1 MYVNRSYFFYRSLIQ
16 YIYEAKD
23 LIQAFFKY
31 NDDKGIGPKNAK
43 IIERLCGKYI
53 VDLLFHKPAAYI
65 DRRNSP
71 KIIDLEEGSIATV
84 VVKIDS
90 HTPLSIEECHI
101 ELMSLMTA
109 GKCQSSIL
117 IYEVHT

>member
-1 MYVNRSYFFYRSLIQ
+1 MRPKILYKLFSNIMT
-16 YIYEAKD
+16 I
-23 LIQAFFKY
+23 
-31 NDDKGIGPKNAK
+31 KGIGPKNAK

-90 HTPLSIEECHI
+90 HTPAFNRRMPYRVNVSDDSGPVSYTHLTLPTTE
-101 ELMSLMTA
+101 A
-109 GKCQSSIL
+109 
-117 IYEVHT
+117 V